1 VATRVRAP
9 KGEHFT
15 AGTLLAR
22 LRAEQQAGLL
32 RLGRAQHFED
42 GASLLVEGEASDHVF
57 LISKGWVKVVASMGH
72 DREALLAVRV
82 AGDLVGELGAF
93 DAQRR
98 IATVRAAGEC
108 RARQIEGQDF
118 RVHLARHPDV
128 ALAVNASVGG
138 KLRAAT
144 RRRVEFS
151 TCTTKV
157 RTARILGELAD
168 RYGQP
173 RDSGTEIT
181 VPLSQAE
188 LAALAGTTEATIQRI
203 VAELRQLGVIET
215 GYRRMVV
222 LKGGLLAALSE
233 PAG

>member
-1 VATRVRAP
+1 
-9 KGEHFT
+9 
-15 AGTLLAR
+15 
-22 LRAEQQAGLL
+22 
-32 RLGRAQHFED
+32 
-42 GASLLVEGEASDHVF
+42 
-57 LISKGWVKVVASMGH
+57 
-72 DREALLAVRV
+72 
-82 AGDLVGELGAF
+82 
-93 DAQRR
+93 
-98 IATVRAAGEC
+98 
-108 RARQIEGQDF
+108 
-118 RVHLARHPDV
+118 
-128 ALAVNASVGG
+128 
-138 KLRAAT
+138 
-144 RRRVEFS
+144 VEFS